1 MLASRHVRGVKKVDA
16 YFPIQRFWDTGAPG
30 TTTTSDEYLDYMD
43 LRRRLGC
50 TEVEARKRWDDR
62 NTRLRI
68 MNAKNDD
75 LPDDPNA
82 QSIVMKVEHRNMA
95 NDITHSSVMLCG
107 DTDAVAWK
115 DIMTHYDADEFSSS
129 LLLGSHHGSITFFDD
144 PSDEKYYYTAQVKAI
159 SPEMVDSLSRR

>member
-1 MLASRHVRGVKKVDA
+1 
-16 YFPIQRFWDTGAPG
+16 
-30 TTTTSDEYLDYMD
+30 
-43 LRRRLGC
+43 
-50 TEVEARKRWDDR
+50 
-62 NTRLRI
+62 

-75 LPDDPNA
+75 FPDYPNA

-115 DIMTHYDADEFSSS
+115 DIMTHYDAII
-129 LLLGSHHGSITFFDD
+129 LVRVIAGSYHGSITFFDD

-159 SPEMVDSLSRR
+159 SPEITIFSVGDNNFGHPDLKAIELYEFHPARTRGTSCIALISRATCVWFLRMVVAGV